1 MKDPVEE
8 NLFVYFR
15 KALPE
20 DLCVKWMPAAAI
32 LSKIAVYGKVQVNR
46 QAMQALVQS
55 LEKYMFRSRTNA
67 QGSTEYEVVD
77 IQQADVEA
85 NFRK

>member
-1 MKDPVEE
+1 M
-8 NLFVYFR
+8 
-15 KALPE
+15 
-20 DLCVKWMPAAAI
+20 
-32 LSKIAVYGKVQVNR
+32 QVNR